1 MSECLLLG
9 AGYGEVVFKRD
20 ERVVHMGR
28 EKIAAQAME
37 IDTQV
42 LVVHQ
47 ATKSPHDT
55 DVGQSVMCE
64 AI

>member
-28 EKIAAQAME
+28 EKIAA
-37 IDTQV
+37 D
-42 LVVHQ
+42 
-47 ATKSPHDT
+47 
-55 DVGQSVMCE
+55 
-64 AI
+64 AIVAGNRHTSFGGPPGPSLLMIRT